1 MFTYES
7 GKQAMSPDVPAQ
19 IDAAIHALTAVAESG
34 ADFAEVACHV
44 ITAVAA
50 NRGTVE
56 DLLKTRNGSWE
67 ADLIRNI
74 VLGTAG
80 DDPDVLQSR
89 RTKPILIDFDPDQL
103 VDDLGLTTQFDT
115 AIQRLEQE
123 AELLHQGL
131 DRDAA
136 TEDEATELTALSVLL
151 EGTFGLADP
160 VDRAVPDEAAAKEAL
175 RRERELHTI
184 IHSRAIEAGDP
195 RPDAINHLQA
205 ELSRVEKLYEL
216 DKEAYGQ
223 TFKNQVIH
231 QMRQRGITAPIEFVT
246 DPVLGADYDDPG
258 YILAEDVCAQALA
271 NIGRDIDVSD
281 YIERVRAEGPAAK

>member
-1 MFTYES
+1 M
-7 GKQAMSPDVPAQ
+7 PHVDIPAQ
-19 IDAAIHALTAVAESG
+19 VDAAINALTAIAESG
-34 ADFAEVACHV
+34 ADFAEVACRV

-56 DLLKTRNGSWE
+56 DLLKTRSGSWE

-80 DDPDVLQSR
+80 DDPEALQSC

-123 AELLHQGL
+123 ADLLHQGL
-131 DRDAA
+131 DREAA
-136 TEDEATELTALSVLL
+136 TEDEVAELTALSVLL
-151 EGTFGLADP
+151 NGALGLAGQA
-160 VDRAVPDEAAAKEAL
+160 DRDVPDAAAVKEAL
-175 RRERELHTI
+175 RREGELHTI
-184 IHSRAIEAGDP
+184 IHSRAVEAGDP
-195 RPDAINHLQA
+195 RPDAIDHRLA
-205 ELSRVEKLYEL
+205 ELSSVEKLYEL

-223 TFKNQVIH
+223 TFKMQVIH
-231 QMRQRGITAPIEFVT
+231 QLRQRGITAPVEFVT
-246 DPVLGADYDDPG
+246 DPSLGADFDDPG
-258 YILAEDVCAQALA
+258 YILAEDVCSQALA

-281 YIERVRAEGPAAK
+281 YIERVRTGNGRP